1 MRNLEAIVII
11 WNIGVLG
18 WILVGKEK
26 KERGL
31 IISLGI

>member
-1 MRNLEAIVII
+1 MRNLEAIVIL

-26 KERGL
+26 KSEA
-31 IISLGI
+31 